1 MMRIKLINTPIHFQN
16 ISENKVHTTSKNAI
30 QIIERRF
37 LTRKSFYFL
46 LYSEKV

>member
-37 LTRKSFYFL
+37 FVFRQFNSKL
-46 LYSEKV
+46 